1 VSRDTPPYAETA
13 RVCHTPKMSDNRQ
26 ATAVHDRRPLPEGTV
41 TFVFTD
47 IEGSTS
53 HLRRLRGRYGEMIG
67 AHGRLIRN
75 ALGEHGGWEIDTQGD
90 AFFCVFGRAGN
101 AVAFA
106 ASVQNAIAQHDW
118 PEGVPVRVRIAIH
131 TGEPELAD
139 RRYYGLEVHRT
150 ARLCATARGGEVVL
164 SDLAASL
171 VKEQLPGDA
180 SLVEKGTVELK
191 DFPGTTRVFRLAM
204 PGADDAAPPAPDVVS
219 AEPFRGAHEAL
230 GRRVAEGPRPPRPH
244 AETGDREILL
254 VSDSATGVEGLLA
267 FAQATATPDHTGGM
281 ILTCVVDDQEDVLPA
296 TRMLAGFR
304 DRLAATGVTSR
315 VAAFRAA
322 NAGGA
327 IEKLALRQE
336 VGLVVAG
343 AAGLVDGE
351 SDDLA
356 TGILRS
362 APCDVALHLARGD
375 GRGGGPVMVPFAG
388 TEHDWAALELATT
401 IAGANGSSLVLT
413 GSNAPSGGDDGDA
426 SRLLAAASL
435 IVQQIS
441 GLIAE
446 PLLIPRGADAVVEAA
461 ASASHVITG
470 VPADYELRGIGSTRR
485 EVARRVGTTV
495 TLVRRGARSG
505 VISAD
510 RDVTRFSWTGTSS

>member
-1 VSRDTPPYAETA
+1 
-13 RVCHTPKMSDNRQ
+13 MSDNTQ
-26 ATAVHDRRPLPEGTV
+26 ITAVHNRRPLPEGTV

-47 IEGSTS
+47 IEGSTTL
-53 HLRRLRGRYGEMIG
+53 LRRLGGRYGEMIG

-75 ALGEHGGWEIDTQGD
+75 ALHQHGGWEIDTQGD
-90 AFFCVFGRAGN
+90 AFFCVFGRAGS

-106 ASVQNAIAQHDW
+106 AAVQNAIAGHDW
-118 PEGVPVRVRIAIH
+118 PEGVRVRIRIAIH

-139 RRYYGLEVHRT
+139 RRYYGLDVHRT

-171 VKEQLPGDA
+171 VKEQLPREA
-180 SLVEKGTVELK
+180 ALVEKGDVELK
-191 DFPGTTRVFRLAM
+191 DFPGTTRVFRLAL
-204 PGADDAAPPAPDVVS
+204 PGAEDVAPAPDVVS
-219 AEPFRGAHEAL
+219 AEPFRGAHETL
-230 GRRVAEGPRPPRPH
+230 GLRVAEAQRPPQPPH
-244 AETGDREILL
+244 EHNGREILI
-254 VSDSATGVEGLLA
+254 VSDSAAGVEELLA
-267 FAQATATPDHTGGM
+267 FAQAAACRDHARGM
-281 ILTCVVDDQEDVLPA
+281 ILTSVVDDQEDVLPA

-304 DRLAATGVTSR
+304 EGLAGTGVTSR

-322 NAGGA
+322 DAGVA
-327 IEKLALRQE
+327 VEKLALRQE

-343 AAGLVDGE
+343 AAGLVHGG
-351 SDDLA
+351 DDELA

-362 APCDVALHLARGD
+362 APCDVALHLARPD
-375 GRGGGPVMVPFAG
+375 TSPQGPVMVPFAG

-401 IAGANGSSLVLT
+401 IAASTGAPLVLT
-413 GSNAPSGGDDGDA
+413 GSNAPSGGDEGDA

-435 IVQQIS
+435 VVQQIG

-461 ASASHVITG
+461 AGASHVLTG
-470 VPADYELRGIGSTRR
+470 VPADHELRGIGSTRR

-510 RDVTRFSWTGTSS
+510 RDVTRFSWTGTSSG

>member
-1 VSRDTPPYAETA
+1 
-13 RVCHTPKMSDNRQ
+13 MSDNTQ
-26 ATAVHDRRPLPEGTV
+26 ITAVHDRRPLPEGTV

-47 IEGSTS
+47 IEGSTTL
-53 HLRRLRGRYGEMIG
+53 LRRLRGRYGEMIG

-75 ALGEHGGWEIDTQGD
+75 ALHQHGGWEIDTQGD
-90 AFFCVFGRAGN
+90 AFFCVFGRAGS

-106 ASVQNAIAQHDW
+106 AAVQNAIADHDW
-118 PEGVPVRVRIAIH
+118 PEGVRVRIRIAIH

-139 RRYYGLEVHRT
+139 RRYYGLDVHRT

-171 VKEQLPGDA
+171 VQEQLPRE
-180 SLVEKGTVELK
+180 STLIEKGDVELK
-191 DFPGTTRVFRLAM
+191 DFPGMTRVFRLAL
-204 PGADDAAPPAPDVVS
+204 PGAEDVATAPDVVS
-219 AEPFRGAHEAL
+219 AEPFRGAHETL
-230 GRRVAEGPRPPRPH
+230 GLRVAEAQRPPQPH
-244 AETGDREILL
+244 HEAGCREILL
-254 VSDSATGVEGLLA
+254 VAESAAGVEELLA
-267 FAQATATPDHTGGM
+267 FAQAAASRDRARGM
-281 ILTCVVDDQEDVLPA
+281 ILTSVVDDQQDVLPA
-296 TRMLAGFR
+296 TRMLAEFR

-322 NAGGA
+322 DAGA
-327 IEKLALRQE
+327 AVEKLALRQE

-343 AAGLVDGE
+343 ATGLVHGQGNE
-351 SDDLA
+351 LA

-362 APCDVALHLARGD
+362 APCDVALHLARTGSSPQ
-375 GRGGGPVMVPFAG
+375 GRVMVPFAG

-401 IAGANGSSLVLT
+401 IAASTGASLVLT
-413 GSNAPSGGDDGDA
+413 GSNAPSSGDEGDA

-435 IVQQIS
+435 IVQQIG

-461 ASASHVITG
+461 ANASHVLTG
-470 VPADYELRGIGSTRR
+470 VPVDYELRGIGNTRR
-485 EVARRVGTTV
+485 EVARQVGATV

-510 RDVTRFSWTGTSS
+510 RDVTRFSWTGTSSGS

>member
-1 VSRDTPPYAETA
+1 
-13 RVCHTPKMSDNRQ
+13 MSDNTQ
-26 ATAVHDRRPLPEGTV
+26 ITAVHNRRPLPEGTV

-47 IEGSTS
+47 IEGSTTL
-53 HLRRLRGRYGEMIG
+53 LRRLRGRYGEMIG

-75 ALGEHGGWEIDTQGD
+75 ALHQHGGWEIDTQGD
-90 AFFCVFGRAGN
+90 AFFCVFGRAGS

-106 ASVQNAIAQHDW
+106 AAVQNAIAGHAW
-118 PEGVPVRVRIAIH
+118 PEGVRVRIRIAIH

-139 RRYYGLEVHRT
+139 RRYYGLDVHRT

-164 SDLAASL
+164 SGLAASL
-171 VKEQLPGDA
+171 VQEQLPRA
-180 SLVEKGTVELK
+180 AALVEKGDVELK
-191 DFPGTTRVFRLAM
+191 DFPGTTRVFRLAL
-204 PGADDAAPPAPDVVS
+204 PGAEDVGTAPDVVS
-219 AEPFRGAHEAL
+219 AEPFRGAHETL
-230 GRRVAEGPRPPRPH
+230 GLRVAEAQRPPQPH
-244 AETGDREILL
+244 HEHGGREILI
-254 VSDSATGVEGLLA
+254 VSGSAAGVEELLA
-267 FAQATATPDHTGGM
+267 FAQTAACRDHARGM
-281 ILTCVVDDQEDVLPA
+281 ILTSVVDDQEDVLPA

-304 DRLAATGVTSR
+304 DHLAGTGVTSR

-322 NAGGA
+322 DAGA
-327 IEKLALRQE
+327 AVEKLALRQE

-343 AAGLVDGE
+343 AEGLVHGDGDE
-351 SDDLA
+351 LA

-362 APCDVALHLARGD
+362 APCDVALHLARPGTSPQ
-375 GRGGGPVMVPFAG
+375 GPVMVPFAG

-401 IAGANGSSLVLT
+401 IAASTGASLVLT
-413 GSNAPSGGDDGDA
+413 GSNAPSAGDESDA

-435 IVQQIS
+435 IVQQIG

-461 ASASHVITG
+461 ASASHVLTG

-510 RDVTRFSWTGTSS
+510 RDVTRFSWTGTSSGS

>member
-1 VSRDTPPYAETA
+1 
-13 RVCHTPKMSDNRQ
+13 MSDNTQ
-26 ATAVHDRRPLPEGTV
+26 ITTVHNRRPLPEGTV

-47 IEGSTS
+47 IEGSTTL
-53 HLRRLRGRYGEMIG
+53 LRRLRGRYGEMIG

-75 ALGEHGGWEIDTQGD
+75 ALHQHGGWEIDTQGD
-90 AFFCVFGRAGN
+90 AFFCVFGRAGS

-106 ASVQNAIAQHDW
+106 AAVQNAIAEHDW
-118 PEGVPVRVRIAIH
+118 PEGVRVRIRIAIH

-139 RRYYGLEVHRT
+139 RRYYGLDVHRT

-171 VKEQLPGDA
+171 VQEQLPREA
-180 SLVEKGTVELK
+180 ALVEKGDVELK
-191 DFPGTTRVFRLAM
+191 DFPGTTRVFRLAL
-204 PGADDAAPPAPDVVS
+204 PGAEDVVPAHDVVS
-219 AEPFRGAHEAL
+219 AEPFRGAHETL
-230 GRRVAEGPRPPRPH
+230 GLRVAEAQRPPQPPH
-244 AETGDREILL
+244 EHGGREILI
-254 VSDSATGVEGLLA
+254 VSESAEGVEGLLA
-267 FAQATATPDHTGGM
+267 FAQAAARRDHARGM
-281 ILTCVVDDQEDVLPA
+281 ILTSVVDDQEDVLPA

-304 DRLAATGVTSR
+304 EGLAGTGVTSR

-322 NAGGA
+322 DAGA
-327 IEKLALRQE
+327 AVEKLALRQE

-343 AAGLVDGE
+343 AAGLVHEGGDE
-351 SDDLA
+351 LA

-362 APCDVALHLARGD
+362 APCDVALHLARPSASPQ
-375 GRGGGPVMVPFAG
+375 GPVMVPFAG

-401 IAGANGSSLVLT
+401 IAASTGASLVLT
-413 GSNAPSGGDDGDA
+413 GSNAPSGGDEGDA

-435 IVQQIS
+435 IVQQIG

-461 ASASHVITG
+461 ASASHVLTG

-485 EVARRVGTTV
+485 EVARRIGTTV

-510 RDVTRFSWTGTSS
+510 RNVTRFSWTGTSSG

>member
-1 VSRDTPPYAETA
+1 
-13 RVCHTPKMSDNRQ
+13 MSDNRQ
-26 ATAVHDRRPLPEGTV
+26 VTAVHDRRPLPEGTV

-53 HLRRLRGRYGEMIG
+53 LLRRLRGRYGEMIG
-67 AHGRLIRN
+67 AHGRLIRQ
-75 ALGEHGGWEIDTQGD
+75 ALHQHGGWEIDTQGD
-90 AFFCVFGRAGN
+90 AFFCVFGRAGS

-106 ASVQNAIAQHDW
+106 ASVQNAIADHDW
-118 PEGVPVRVRIAIH
+118 PEDVPVRIRIAIH

-139 RRYYGLEVHRT
+139 RRYYGLDVHRT

-171 VKEQLPGDA
+171 VQDQLPGEA
-180 SLVEKGTVELK
+180 SLIEKETVELK
-191 DFPGTTRVFRLAM
+191 DFPGKTRIFRLAL
-204 PGADDAAPPAPDVVS
+204 PGAEVIDEAPDVVS

-230 GRRVAEGPRPPRPH
+230 ALRVVEVQRPPEPH
-244 AETGDREILL
+244 AEAGGREILL
-254 VSDSATGVEGLLA
+254 VSDSVTGIEGLLA
-267 FAQATATPDHTGGM
+267 FAQAAACRDHARGM
-281 ILTCVVDDQEDVLPA
+281 ILTCVVDDQDDVLPA
-296 TRMLAGFR
+296 TRMLSGFR
-304 DRLAATGVTSR
+304 DRLADTGVPSR

-343 AAGLVDGE
+343 AAGLVHGGGDQ
-351 SDDLA
+351 LA
-356 TGILRS
+356 TDILRS

-375 GRGGGPVMVPFAG
+375 GRAQGPVMVPFAG

-401 IAGANGSSLVLT
+401 IAAANGVSLVLT
-413 GSNAPSGGDDGDA
+413 GSNAPSEGDDGDA

-435 IVQQIS
+435 IVQQIG

-461 ASASHVITG
+461 ANASHVITG
-470 VPADYELRGIGSTRR
+470 VPADHPLRGIGNTRR
-485 EVARRVGTTV
+485 EVARRVGTTI

-510 RDVTRFSWTGTSS
+510 RDVTRFSWTGTSTGS

>member
-1 VSRDTPPYAETA
+1 
-13 RVCHTPKMSDNRQ
+13 
-26 ATAVHDRRPLPEGTV
+26 
-41 TFVFTD
+41 
-47 IEGSTS
+47 
-53 HLRRLRGRYGEMIG
+53 
-67 AHGRLIRN
+67 
-75 ALGEHGGWEIDTQGD
+75 
-90 AFFCVFGRAGN
+90 
-101 AVAFA
+101 
-106 ASVQNAIAQHDW
+106 
-118 PEGVPVRVRIAIH
+118 
-131 TGEPELAD
+131 
-139 RRYYGLEVHRT
+139 
-150 ARLCATARGGEVVL
+150 
-164 SDLAASL
+164 
-171 VKEQLPGDA
+171 
-180 SLVEKGTVELK
+180 
-191 DFPGTTRVFRLAM
+191 
-204 PGADDAAPPAPDVVS
+204 
-219 AEPFRGAHEAL
+219 
-230 GRRVAEGPRPPRPH
+230 
-244 AETGDREILL
+244 
-254 VSDSATGVEGLLA
+254 
-267 FAQATATPDHTGGM
+267 
-281 ILTCVVDDQEDVLPA
+281 
-296 TRMLAGFR
+296 
-304 DRLAATGVTSR
+304 
-315 VAAFRAA
+315 
-322 NAGGA
+322 
-327 IEKLALRQE
+327 
-336 VGLVVAG
+336 VVAG

>member
-1 VSRDTPPYAETA
+1 
-13 RVCHTPKMSDNRQ
+13 MSDNTQ
-26 ATAVHDRRPLPEGTV
+26 ITAVHNRRPLPEGTV

-47 IEGSTS
+47 IEGSTTL
-53 HLRRLRGRYGEMIG
+53 LRRLRGRYGEMIG

-75 ALGEHGGWEIDTQGD
+75 ALHQHGGWEIDTQGD

-106 ASVQNAIAQHDW
+106 AAVQNAIAEHDW
-118 PEGVPVRVRIAIH
+118 PEGVRVRIRIAIH
-131 TGEPELAD
+131 TGEPELSD
-139 RRYYGLEVHRT
+139 RRYYGLDVHRT

-164 SDLAASL
+164 SALAASL
-171 VKEQLPGDA
+171 VQEQLPREA
-180 SLVEKGTVELK
+180 SLIEKGDVELK
-191 DFPGTTRVFRLAM
+191 DFPGKTRVFRLAL
-204 PGADDAAPPAPDVVS
+204 PGADDIAPAPDVVS
-219 AEPFRGAHEAL
+219 AEPFRGAHETL
-230 GRRVAEGPRPPRPH
+230 GLRVAEAQRSPRPH
-244 AETGDREILL
+244 EDTGGREILL
-254 VSDSATGVEGLLA
+254 VSESAAGVEELLS
-267 FAQATATPDHTGGM
+267 FAQAAARRDRAQGM
-281 ILTCVVDDQEDVLPA
+281 ILTSVVDDQEDVLPA

-322 NAGGA
+322 DAGA
-327 IEKLALRQE
+327 AVEKLALRQE

-351 SDDLA
+351 DDELA
-356 TGILRS
+356 TAILRS
-362 APCDVALHLARGD
+362 APCDVALHLAGGD
-375 GRGGGPVMVPFAG
+375 GGQGPVMVPFAG

-401 IAGANGSSLVLT
+401 IAASTGASLVLT

-435 IVQQIS
+435 IVQQIG

-461 ASASHVITG
+461 ANASHVLTG
-470 VPADYELRGIGSTRR
+470 VPADYELRGIGATRR
-485 EVARRVGTTV
+485 EVARRVGTTM

-510 RDVTRFSWTGTSS
+510 RDVTRFSWTGTGSGS

>member
-1 VSRDTPPYAETA
+1 MARLTPVFARAA
-13 RVCHTPKMSDNRQ
+13 RVCHTPKMSDNQ
-26 ATAVHDRRPLPEGTV
+26 ITAVHDRRPLPEGTV

-67 AHGRLIRN
+67 AHGRLIRT

-90 AFFCVFGRAGN
+90 AFFCVFGRAGS

-106 ASVQNAIAQHDW
+106 AAVQSAIAEHDW
-118 PEGVPVRVRIAIH
+118 PEGVPVRIRIAIH

-164 SDLAASL
+164 SELAASL

-191 DFPGTTRVFRLAM
+191 DFPGTTRVFRLAI
-204 PGADDAAPPAPDVVS
+204 PGADDVAPAPDVVS

-230 GRRVAEGPRPPRPH
+230 GRRVAEGRRPPQPH
-244 AETGDREILL
+244 AEAGDREILL

-267 FAQATATPDHTGGM
+267 FARAAATPDHAGGM

-304 DRLAATGVTSR
+304 DRMAAAGVASR
-315 VAAFRAA
+315 VAAFRAV
-322 NAGGA
+322 NAGAA

-343 AAGLVDGE
+343 AAGLVEGE
-351 SDDLA
+351 RDELA

-375 GRGGGPVMVPFAG
+375 GRAEGPVMVPFAG

-401 IAGANGSSLVLT
+401 IAASNGSALVLT

-435 IVQQIS
+435 IVQQIG

-485 EVARRVGTTV
+485 EVARRAGTTV